1 MYSSG
6 RDLLFGE
13 ACARNT
19 EGKKNFLIQAAFY
32 GLIAALFFLAIRFL
46 LPPLAP
52 FVAGFFFAWVLN
64 KPAQAV
70 AKKLHLNRR
79 ITAFVLGVILYAIL
93 FVVVLIAGAQVVSA
107 LEHFVPR
114 LPVIYANQIVPF
126 IAEAFD
132 KLEVKM
138 QDFDPAIVDLID
150 RLSTE
155 LFSYLQKAISSISVL
170 AVKLAS
176 SVITGM
182 PSVILSIILMVVST
196 FFIVLDFD
204 HITSYV
210 LGVMPKR
217 IRERFTE
224 TVDTGVS
231 SVRKILGSY
240 ILIMGMSFVELSIG
254 LLLLNIPYAV
264 GLALLISV
272 IAIMPVLGTG
282 LVLIPW
288 AIIAAVLGLYP
299 TAIGIALLYVIM
311 LVVRNIVEP
320 KLVGKQ
326 MGLHPVAT
334 LICMFLGLEF
344 FGILGLFGFPV
355 GLSLYFKMSRTS
367 KESIQKAAQ

>member
-1 MYSSG
+1 M
-6 RDLLFGE
+6 
-13 ACARNT
+13 NT

-231 SVRKILGSY
+231 AVRKILGSY

-272 IAIMPVLGTG
+272 IDIMPVLGTG